1 VNAKENH
8 QLISP
13 GLSMSFF
20 DEITPASP
28 DKVNLYMP
36 YFMKSMARRNM
47 LPKAI
52 TLYYKGGLTGY
63 RNVANEEQIPFVAN
77 WVMRDLP
84 GDMTRCRMQF
94 EENSDLIYELSMMN
108 SEFISFLI
116 DWLISCKD
124 ADIPDFPQIFYRKLL
139 KMEE

>member
-1 VNAKENH
+1 
-8 QLISP
+8 
-13 GLSMSFF
+13 MSFF

-52 TLYYKGGLTGY
+52 TLYHKGSLTGY
-63 RNVANEEQIPFVAN
+63 RNVANEEQIPFAAN
-77 WVMRDLP
+77 WIMRDLP
-84 GDMTRCRMQF
+84 GDTTRCRMQF
-94 EENSDLIYELSMMN
+94 EENADLIYELSMMN

-124 ADIPDFPQIFYRKLL
+124 ADIPDFPQFFYRKLL